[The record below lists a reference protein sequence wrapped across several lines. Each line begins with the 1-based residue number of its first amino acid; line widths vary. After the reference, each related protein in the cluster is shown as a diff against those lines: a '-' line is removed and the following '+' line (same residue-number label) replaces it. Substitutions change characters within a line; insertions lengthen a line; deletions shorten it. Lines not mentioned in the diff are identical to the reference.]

1 MPVDFERIPPQ
12 VRVPEASR
20 PSILVW
26 ALLLCL
32 MLAAGASLTVFLWRA
47 GKPTNTV
54 WFWFRA
60 VALPVLIW
68 GLLLACRLAWTYVRV
83 NAALATNRTADDI
96 EEQRHELS
104 SQPLAVLG
112 HAWRFSSSE
121 EENSVEDLFDGKIKL
136 RPASSQ
142 VRPNTDVMARWLEIP
157 GKRFYGGNARTE
169 HARQT
174 EACEWLLNELMSD
187 LAPQILQLPRQVS
200 MSVDLCVDTVL
211 QPATWVARLQPLL
224 KEKFPSLRVQVKP
237 ATRELSLFHAD
248 SWHDGVRPD
257 VVRLLVAVQLRK
269 AASDVLANGV
279 AEAASML
286 LVGTPAVAG
295 QMNGK
300 PALRIHRPARGTP
313 EKVADVLKL
322 AVRWGR
328 TSFDKTGTTWGT
340 GLGKDALRTIRS
352 SCRFGHRMRPV
363 DVDETVGNAG
373 AARAW
378 LATTL
383 AAANAALMNE
393 PQLVIAQEGDDLVAL
408 VCQKQT

>member
-1 MPVDFERIPPQ
+1 MLTIF
-12 VRVPEASR
+12 
-20 PSILVW
+20 VW
-26 ALLLCL
+26 P
-32 MLAAGASLTVFLWRA
+32 A
-47 GKPTNTV
+47 GKPTNTAG
-54 WFWFRA
+54 FWFRA
-60 VALPVLIW
+60 AVLPVLTW
-68 GLLLACRLAWTYVRV
+68 GLLLACRFAWTYVRI

-96 EEQRHELS
+96 EKQRHDLS

-121 EENSVEDLFDGKIKL
+121 EENSVEDLVDGKTKL
-136 RPASSQ
+136 CPASSQ

-157 GKRFYGGNARTE
+157 GKRFYGGNTRTE

-174 EACEWLLNELMSD
+174 EVCEWLLNELMRD
-187 LAPQILQLPRQVS
+187 LAPQILQLPRRVS
-200 MSVDLCVDTVL
+200 MSVDFCIDTVL
-211 QPATWVARLQPLL
+211 QPATWVARLQSLL
-224 KEKFPSLRVQVKP
+224 KEKFPSLRVEVNP

-248 SWHDGVRPD
+248 SWHDGARPD

-269 AASDVLANGV
+269 AASEVLANGV

-286 LVGTPAVAG
+286 LVGSPAVAG
-295 QMNGK
+295 QMNDK
-300 PALRIHRPARGTP
+300 PALRIHRPARGASGN
-313 EKVADVLKL
+313 VADVLKL

-328 TSFDKTGTTWGT
+328 TSFDETGTTWRT
-340 GLGKDALRTIRS
+340 GLGKDASRTIRS
-352 SCRFGHRMRPV
+352 SCRFGHLMRPV
-363 DVDETVGNAG
+363 NVDETVGNAG